1 MKYVSLFIAMLFVA
15 GIASLGI
22 ARANEA
28 HEGSICGHVL
38 APPAVTQAYA
48 TALSH
53 PGIVIAR
60 SGTTQVQTT
69 IGYDGS
75 YCFKDL
81 PTDLF
86 RLSAFGDGNY
96 TALVTPIA
104 GKTVHVDLRPGSH

>member
-1 MKYVSLFIAMLFVA
+1 MKYVSLFIAMLFA
-15 GIASLGI
+15 ASIASLGV

-28 HEGSICGHVL
+28 QGSICGHVL

-48 TALSH
+48 TALSQ

-81 PTDLF
+81 PTHLF

>member
-1 MKYVSLFIAMLFVA
+1 MKYVLLFFAMMLVA
-15 GIASLGI
+15 SVASLGI

-28 HEGSICGHVL
+28 HEGNICGHVL
-38 APPAVTQAYA
+38 APPSVTQAYA
-48 TALSH
+48 TALSQ

-60 SGTTQVQTT
+60 SGSTQVQTT

-86 RLSAFGDGNY
+86 RLSAFGDGGY
-96 TALVTPIA
+96 TAAVTPIA
-104 GKTVHVDLRPGSH
+104 GKTVHVDLRPASH